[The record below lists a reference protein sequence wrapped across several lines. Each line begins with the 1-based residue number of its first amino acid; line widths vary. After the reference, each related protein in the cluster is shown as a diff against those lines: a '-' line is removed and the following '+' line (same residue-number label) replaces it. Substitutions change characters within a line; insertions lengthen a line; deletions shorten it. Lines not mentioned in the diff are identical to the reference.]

1 MSTFMGFIL
10 SGSHSTG
17 TFFVEMLFAC
27 SLSGGSIFSDFS
39 FMISVWAAGA
49 GSGLEGRDTVW
60 RKTLFVN
67 QVSDDRVQCD
77 Q

>member
-1 MSTFMGFIL
+1 
-10 SGSHSTG
+10 
-17 TFFVEMLFAC
+17 MLFAC